1 MRSKFFSFFTRAS
14 RPMKAIPP
22 KIWFET
28 QLKGSGLDK
37 KFQIDELIETQS
49 SVRVFANKKY
59 LPDTETIN
67 EALTKVTA
75 VNVSG
80 DKSGYFQNGLP
91 FPNEAGYFEKIPV
104 GHPELLSPIERLTG
118 SKKIVSSHSLV
129 TASGGYPLTNPLLP
143 YRKPIR
149 VSIFSLAGPS
159 FENNYLHYRLF
170 LLDSEQK
177 IIDSPL
183 FSHLHDGLPIQFDE
197 AKKELG
203 EYDTNKLMARIR
215 LGFPYLARFSSGG
228 FYPSFSKS
236 NAIIF
241 LSEAYFRYQLEDVSL
256 LLASVNQTG
265 KETGKAAL
273 LKATAVGMGFFAK
286 IDCGYDIQHII
297 FPYYLRAYKKLL
309 SEHKFPWI
317 AKIEF
322 PIFNEIQQEQFDSIF
337 EDYDGPTKVYRSTRD
352 VLEFREE
359 EIEKYLPAAI
369 NPSDAFALTGNEWG
383 YGSVESM
390 IGNNSSI
397 RFDQVH
403 HMNPLILDPSHH
415 VEAQINKDHGVE
427 LTVNPRPQSSS
438 SIKL

>member
-1 MRSKFFSFFTRAS
+1 MRSKLFSFFKRTS
-14 RPMKAIPP
+14 RPMKATPS

-28 QLKGSGLDK
+28 QLKNRGLDK
-37 KFQIDELIETQS
+37 KFQIDELSETQS

-80 DKSGYFQNGLP
+80 DKSGFFQNGLP
-91 FPNEAGYFEKIPV
+91 FPDETGYFEKIPV
-104 GHPELLSPIERLTG
+104 GHPELLSPIERLAG
-118 SKKIVSSHSLV
+118 SKKVVSSHSLV
-129 TASGGYPLTNPLLP
+129 TASGGYPFTNPLLP
-143 YRKPIR
+143 YRKPIK

-170 LLDSEQK
+170 LLDPVQK
-177 IIDSPL
+177 IIDSSL
-183 FSHLHDGLPIQFDE
+183 FSHLYDGLPILFDE

-203 EYDTNKLMARIR
+203 EYDTNKMIARIR

-228 FYPSFSKS
+228 FYPSFSKT

-241 LSEAYFRYQLEDVSL
+241 LSEAYFRYQLEDISL
-256 LLASVNQTG
+256 LLASVNQTA
-265 KETGKAAL
+265 KETGKKAF

-286 IDCGYDIQHII
+286 IDCGYDIKHMI

-337 EDYDGPTKVYRSTRD
+337 EDYNGLTKVYQSTRD
-352 VLEFREE
+352 VLQFREE
-359 EIEKYLPAAI
+359 EIEKYLPAVI

-383 YGSVESM
+383 YASVESM

-415 VEAQINKDHGVE
+415 VEAQINKDHSVE
-427 LTVNPRPQSSS
+427 LSIKSTPRALS
-438 SIKL
+438 SIKF